1 MKLENKTILYVD
13 DEIQNLDGFKFTFY
27 EDYTIYTA
35 SSARDAFS
43 ILKQQSIKIIIS
55 DQRMPEMTGL
65 EFLSAIHKD
74 FPDIICIILTAY
86 ADSDTIIKA
95 VNQDGVYRFL
105 LKPWNEHEL
114 RITINNALELYH
126 YRQENKTLLTNLKK
140 ANENLIQSN
149 NELKDTTIAL
159 QEREVK
165 LKEQNEEYLSIN
177 EELSQT
183 IQELALA
190 KERAEES
197 DQLKRAFLQN
207 MSHEIRTPLNAIL
220 GFSNLLKLS
229 GINSE
234 DSSKYTDIIVQ
245 SGNQLLSIVTD
256 ILTISSIDTGQEKL
270 NETTFD
276 LNNLMNALRTIFQPI
291 ANQKKLTLLLRSDAS
306 SLIENIKTD
315 KTKLQQILSNLLT
328 NAIKYTHTGSIDF
341 GYTLKNNF
349 LEFFVKD
356 TGIGIDSK
364 HHTIIFERFRQV
376 PQENNAFY
384 GGTGLGLAISKGQIE
399 LLGGKIWLN
408 SEQEKGSTFYFTI
421 SYKPVPKTPTHYSSE
436 TINLKSDPNL
446 FILIA
451 EDEQNNFLFL
461 KELLKPLTTN
471 IIHAQNG
478 KEAIRLFQENPK
490 IKIILMDIKMPVLD
504 GIEAAKAIHQINPKV
519 SIIAQTAFTTIDKEI
534 MEDANFCGYVSK
546 PINKAKLFSVL
557 SEVTH

>member
-35 SSARDAFS
+35 ISAKDAFS

-74 FPDIICIILTAY
+74 YPDIICIILTAY
-86 ADSDTIIKA
+86 ADSDAIIKA

-140 ANENLIQSN
+140 TNEDLIKSN

-183 IQELALA
+183 IEELALA

-229 GINSE
+229 GINSD

-276 LNNLMNALRTIFQPI
+276 LGNLMNALRTIFQPI
-291 ANQKKLTLLLRSDAS
+291 ANQKKLTLLLHPDS
-306 SLIENIKTD
+306 SGLIENIKTD

-328 NAIKYTHTGSIDF
+328 NAIKYTHAGSIEF

-356 TGIGIDSK
+356 TGIGINPK
-364 HHTIIFERFRQV
+364 HHTVIFERFRQV

-421 SYKPVPKTPTHYSSE
+421 SYKPVAKTPTHYSSE
-436 TINLKSDPNL
+436 TINLKLNPNL
-446 FILIA
+446 FVLIA

-478 KEAIRLFQENPK
+478 KEAIRLFQENPQ

-504 GIEAAKAIHQINPKV
+504 GFEAAKAIHQINPNV

-557 SEVTH
+557 SEVAQ